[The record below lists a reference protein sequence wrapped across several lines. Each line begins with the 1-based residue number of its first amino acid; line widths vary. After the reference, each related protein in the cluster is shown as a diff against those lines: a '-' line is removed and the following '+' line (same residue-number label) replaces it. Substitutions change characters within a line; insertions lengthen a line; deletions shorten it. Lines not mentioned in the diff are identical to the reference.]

1 MYLVS
6 SIRAQYKTTKV
17 ARNTSIA
24 EPRVPLG
31 GGGEEVGMARK
42 SLGMGE
48 REKYRKLSTS
58 SGGKAL
64 MLKNRNN
71 QSSIFF
77 WWSKLV
83 LSPWP

>member
-17 ARNTSIA
+17 TRNTSIA
-24 EPRVPLG
+24 EPRVAFG
-31 GGGEEVGMARK
+31 GGGEGGRARK

-58 SGGKAL
+58 SGGKRGRVCTGS
-64 MLKNRNN
+64 NVEER
-71 QSSIFF
+71 Q
-77 WWSKLV
+77 
-83 LSPWP
+83 

>member
-17 ARNTSIA
+17 TRNTSIA
-24 EPRVPLG
+24 EPRVPLVGWG
-31 GGGEEVGMARK
+31 GGGEEEVGMARK
-42 SLGMGE
+42 SLEMGE

-64 MLKNRNN
+64 ILKNRNN
-71 QSSIFF
+71 QS
-77 WWSKLV
+77 
-83 LSPWP
+83 

>member
-1 MYLVS
+1 MYLLS

-17 ARNTSIA
+17 TRNTSIA
-24 EPRVPLG
+24 EPRVPLV
-31 GGGEEVGMARK
+31 GGEEVGMARK

-64 MLKNRNN
+64 ILKNRNN
-71 QSSIFF
+71 QS
-77 WWSKLV
+77 
-83 LSPWP
+83 

>member
-6 SIRAQYKTTKV
+6 SFRAQYKTTKV
-17 ARNTSIA
+17 TRNTSIA
-24 EPRVPLG
+24 EPRVPLVGG

-64 MLKNRNN
+64 ILKNRNN
-71 QSSIFF
+71 QS
-77 WWSKLV
+77 
-83 LSPWP
+83 